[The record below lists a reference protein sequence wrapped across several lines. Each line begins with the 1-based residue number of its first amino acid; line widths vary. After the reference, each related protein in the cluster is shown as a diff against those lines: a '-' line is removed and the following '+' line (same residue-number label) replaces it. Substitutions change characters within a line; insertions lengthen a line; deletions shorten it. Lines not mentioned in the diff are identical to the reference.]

1 MRIAAALLVLCLPA
15 LPLPAKADMTLHP
28 EVRAAVARAD
38 NERLLELAAELGGPR
53 EPSPVMPAEAAKA
66 TAPVDARPGEIQAAL
81 MQLSI
86 LSGGNGH
93 LALQLAQASRTDV
106 IDLISGTA
114 GLADLEGIDGV
125 REVRPGAWRLSRPLV
140 IWPGAALVLSRGD
153 VLELDTQGGAFVLS
167 FGTVSLTEATLRGDA
182 GVNARVPTFR
192 PFLLI
197 TGQGS
202 LRAERSTFAN
212 LGFRGPAA
220 FRGVSV
226 LTSSLM
232 RPLASSAV
240 IDSRLVQVFS
250 LSAEGADG
258 MVISGTRLEAAG
270 AAAIAVKSGVGVVL
284 SGNRIGGTKD
294 GAGIRLSGVLKK
306 VALLG
311 NLVASGGRN
320 GVQIDGTTQ
329 GLVLRGNVLTDNAE
343 TGLAI
348 RNASCVAVQGNI
360 IAGNGASG
368 VTLSRSGQVRIAG
381 NAILANGSAG
391 LDVEAQAGPMLLSD
405 NLVADNREGLRGAGL
420 GETHLAGNDL
430 ADQLPRQFAGDF
442 APFLAAYLGAEAKLV
457 IPAVRPTEVSS
468 ASCPTE

>member
-1 MRIAAALLVLCLPA
+1 
-15 LPLPAKADMTLHP
+15 
-28 EVRAAVARAD
+28 
-38 NERLLELAAELGGPR
+38 
-53 EPSPVMPAEAAKA
+53 
-66 TAPVDARPGEIQAAL
+66 
-81 MQLSI
+81 
-86 LSGGNGH
+86 
-93 LALQLAQASRTDV
+93 
-106 IDLISGTA
+106 
-114 GLADLEGIDGV
+114 
-125 REVRPGAWRLSRPLV
+125 
-140 IWPGAALVLSRGD
+140 
-153 VLELDTQGGAFVLS
+153 
-167 FGTVSLTEATLRGDA
+167 
-182 GVNARVPTFR
+182 
-192 PFLLI
+192 
-197 TGQGS
+197 
-202 LRAERSTFAN
+202 
-212 LGFRGPAA
+212 
-220 FRGVSV
+220 
-226 LTSSLM
+226 M